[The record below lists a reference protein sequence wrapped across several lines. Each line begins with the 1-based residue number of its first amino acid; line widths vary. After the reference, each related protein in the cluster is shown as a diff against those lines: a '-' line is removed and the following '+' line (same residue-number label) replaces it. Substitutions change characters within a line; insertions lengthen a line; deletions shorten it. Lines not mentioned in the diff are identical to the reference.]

1 MKKKVISLLLAGT
14 MILSLAGCG
23 TAAKSSTASGSAQ
36 SSAQSSSSQ
45 SADGK
50 MEDKVVI
57 YSTHPENMLE
67 ELSQAFTEKT
77 GIQVE
82 YINLK
87 GELADR
93 VASEMANPQADIM
106 YGGDTATYMQLDKKG
121 AYAAS
126 SPSWAGDL
134 DSSFKSDDSTWYGT
148 IQTPVMMFY
157 NTSLLSEADAP
168 KDWSDLTDAKYAGSI
183 VSRDSLSSSMR
194 STICSLT
201 YFYSQKGGDDA
212 AATYLKALDANTKS
226 YYNSGSMMF
235 AAIGKG
241 EASVGIGTLNDIMSN
256 KNDNGMPL
264 QEIDAASG
272 NVVIT
277 DCIAALKNS
286 PHPNAAQAFL
296 EFAGSAEMQAKLAN
310 DFSRMP
316 TLKAA
321 LSSSP
326 EWMQTGFKAMDVDW
340 TAVSENQSSW
350 LDNWENTICDA
361 SKEVESK

>member
-1 MKKKVISLLLAGT
+1 MMNKKAISLLLAGV
-14 MILSLAGCG
+14 MALSLAGCG
-23 TAAKSSTASGSAQ
+23 TAGKSSAASASAQSAQHASAQ
-36 SSAQSSSSQ
+36 SS
-45 SADGK
+45 DGQL
-50 MEDKVVI
+50 EDQVVI
-57 YSTHPENMLE
+57 YSTHPEDMLE
-67 ELSQAFTEKT
+67 EISQAFTKKT
-77 GIQVE
+77 GVKVE

-121 AYAAS
+121 AYTTSA
-126 SPSWAGDL
+126 PSWAGDL
-134 DSSFKSDDSTWYGT
+134 DSAFKSDDGTWYGT

-157 NTSLLSEADAP
+157 NTSLLSAADAP
-168 KDWSDLTDAKYAGSI
+168 KDWSDLTDAKYAGKI
-183 VSRDSLSSSMR
+183 ISRDSLSSSMR

-201 YFYSQKGGDDA
+201 YFYGQDGEDA
-212 AATYLKALDANTKS
+212 ATAFLKALDANTKS

-235 AAIGKG
+235 EAIGKG
-241 EASVGIGTLNDIMSN
+241 EAAIGIGTLNDIMTN
-256 KNDNGMPL
+256 KDQNGMPL

-296 EFAGSAEMQAKLAN
+296 EFAGSAEMQAQLAN

-321 LSSSP
+321 LANSP
-326 EWMQTGFKAMDVDW
+326 AWMQTGFKAMAVDW
-340 TAVSENQSSW
+340 TGVAENQGTW

-361 SKEVESK
+361 SKEVAAKS